1 MHTIHINKK
10 ELWDEEKEQFVYVDE
25 QDIQIEHSLVSMS
38 EWESK
43 YHKSFIN
50 TDKTVE
56 ETLDYIHMMVVG
68 DKPPEDTFYS
78 LSKSQLEEIGDY
90 INNPMTATIINEDDE
105 EKIKSS
111 NINGKF
117 TSSEEIY
124 SWMVA
129 LQIPF
134 ECQYW
139 HINRLIIL
147 IKLCAINAKPK
158 DDKNKNKK
166 IDLASRRAR
175 MIAARQKYKK

>member
-1 MHTIHINKK
+1 MHTIHIGKK
-10 ELWDEEKEQFVYVDE
+10 ELWDEANEKFVYVDE
-25 QDIQIEHSLVSMS
+25 QDVRIEHSLVSIS

-43 YHKSFIN
+43 YHKSFID
-50 TDKTVE
+50 TEKTAE
-56 ETLDYIHMMVVG
+56 ETLDYIQMMVIG
-68 DKPPEDTFYS
+68 KRPPIEVFYS
-78 LSKSQLEEIGDY
+78 LTREQIEEIGDY
-90 INNPMTATIINEDDE
+90 INNSMTATVINDEDA
-105 EKIKSS
+105 EKIKSAKAD
-111 NINGKF
+111 KF

-134 ECQYW
+134 ECQHW

-147 IKLCAINAKPK
+147 IKLAAINAKPK

-166 IDLASRRAR
+166 VDLASRRAR